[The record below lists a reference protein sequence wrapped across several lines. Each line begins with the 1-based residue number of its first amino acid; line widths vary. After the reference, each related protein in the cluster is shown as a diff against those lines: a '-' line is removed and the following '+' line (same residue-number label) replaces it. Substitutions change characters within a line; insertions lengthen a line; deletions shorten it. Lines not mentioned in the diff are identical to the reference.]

1 MGDELFE
8 LSRSARMRR
17 EEAAE
22 RLRQIAD
29 QLSRH
34 NQIEVVQEGRRYSIR
49 VPDEVELDVDVEVG
63 DHSEIEI
70 EISW

>member
-8 LSRSARMRR
+8 LSRSETLRR
-17 EEAAE
+17 EQVAE

-29 QLSRH
+29 QLARH
-34 NQIEVVQEGRRYSIR
+34 NRIEVVEEGRRYTVQ
-49 VPDEVELDVDVEVG
+49 VPDEVQFNVEVEIG
-63 DHSEIEI
+63 DESEIEI